1 MTDRISDERL
11 AEYIAWAHQSTA
23 GVVFDVAVHYAL
35 IESALRELQ
44 ERRKDAN
51 YDIKVKLG
59 LLDNK
64 P

>member
-1 MTDRISDERL
+1 MEEHSKDNIEPQYVPITLD
-11 AEYIAWAHQSTA
+11 
-23 GVVFDVAVHYAL
+23 L
-35 IESALRELQ
+35 ISALRELQ

-59 LLDNK
+59 LMDNT